1 MICAITYMYVLKGQ
15 RGRTQEFTKSIAVHV
30 CGSDVILD
38 CLSSKNPVVC
48 KSMTDGMI
56 HCAIDVMGPQ
66 EMVSTFGLYVVW

>member
-56 HCAIDVMGPQ
+56 HCQIHCKSDIVTSDI
-66 EMVSTFGLYVVW
+66 VTNLL